1 VQDGATIALTFL
13 TIPGKT
19 YRVQSKTSLND
30 PEWLTLGGDRPAGVA
45 SRLTVVD
52 GLAGRAQRF
61 YRIVQ
66 LD

>member
-1 VQDGATIALTFL
+1 MQDGVTISLLFQ

-19 YRVQSKTSLND
+19 YRVDYKNSLND
-30 PEWLTLGGDRPAGVA
+30 PAWQPLGGDRPAGVMT
-45 SRLTVVD
+45 RITITD
-52 GLAGRAQRF
+52 TLAGRAQKF